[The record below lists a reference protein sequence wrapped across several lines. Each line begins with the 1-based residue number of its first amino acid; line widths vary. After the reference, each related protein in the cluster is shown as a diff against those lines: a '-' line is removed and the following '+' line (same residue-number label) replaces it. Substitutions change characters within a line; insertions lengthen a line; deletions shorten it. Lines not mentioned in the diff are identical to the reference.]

1 MNRERL
7 ATIEYLK
14 KQLEL
19 GLKPQWVIT
28 YHYYTPDEIK
38 PNQKKS
44 VWKTIPYY
52 NYISK
57 RRNDY
62 DKIIEDNAHIK
73 NVLLRDL
80 FNINRPQEYW
90 KYEFPNMIFFHEK
103 GVNKLKYHTHLVL
116 PDCKKYNDDQQLTL
130 YMNSQL
136 KMKVKCL
143 SHYKIDITK
152 IDNPI
157 GILKYLN
164 KETRTEHCSLDW
176 KNSTF
181 IQNTHAKNS
190 TINNHIPKEEAKS

>member
-1 MNRERL
+1 MNKEKL
-7 ATIEYLK
+7 AIIEYLK

-38 PNQKKS
+38 SNQKRS
-44 VWKTIPYY
+44 VWRTIPYY

-57 RRNDY
+57 RRTDY
-62 DKIIEDNAHIK
+62 DAIIKDNSHIK

-80 FNINRPQEYW
+80 FQINRPDEYW
-90 KYEFPNMIFFHEK
+90 KYEFPNMIFFHER
-103 GVNKLKYHTHLVL
+103 GTNRLKYHTHLIL
-116 PDCKKYNDDQQLTL
+116 PDCIRYNDDEQLTL
-130 YMNSQL
+130 YMNTKL

-143 SHYKIDITK
+143 SHYKINITK
-152 IDNPI
+152 IYNPL

-181 IQNTHAKNS
+181 IQNKHAKNS
-190 TINNHIPKEEAKS
+190 TINNYISKEEAKS